1 MAHRQAETYGT
12 IWAFKIEVIGLK
24 VLKKLASISIILG
37 YLLIIGSA
45 GAEEL
50 DQISA
55 AQCIMQTIAGIVL
68 VGGGMAVYGI

>member
-12 IWAFKIEVIGLK
+12 IWAFKIEVR
-24 VLKKLASISIILG
+24 KLASISIILG

>member
-1 MAHRQAETYGT
+1 M
-12 IWAFKIEVIGLK
+12 K

-37 YLLIIGSA
+37 YLLILGSA

-55 AQCIMQTIAGIVL
+55 SQCIMQTIAGIIM